1 MQMIRFNLLVVM
13 LLGAGSGE
21 PERAADS
28 PDAIAALEKMHVRL
42 ERDKDDHVV
51 QARLPSRSARLD
63 EATPHLKRLPR
74 LAWVACNADDLTIA
88 GLRQLATVR
97 SLTEFEVHA
106 NGPCQPV
113 PWQALK
119 TVSTLR
125 LSGHGID
132 DAVLKAVAAMPA
144 VTSVHLNDVKVT
156 APGLAHLQQIGRLDS
171 VLIQKSNVS
180 AEGVRSLAGITKL
193 RMLTLAGNS
202 IGAAGFA
209 HLATLGQLDY
219 LNLELTGC
227 TDADVAALSGL
238 TDLTHLDLGYNRA
251 LTDAAL
257 RHLTGLRK
265 LGGLRL
271 YETKVTDAGVA
282 ELKKALPR
290 LSVGR

>member
-1 MQMIRFNLLVVM
+1 MQMIRFNVLIVV
-13 LLGAGSGE
+13 LGLGFGE
-21 PERAADS
+21 PERVADP

-42 ERDKDDHVV
+42 ERDKGDHVV
-51 QARLPSRSARLD
+51 QARLPSRSMLLD
-63 EATPHLKRLPR
+63 EAAPYLKRLPR
-74 LAWVACNADDLTIA
+74 LAWVACSADNLTID
-88 GLRQLATVR
+88 GLRQLATVH

-113 PWQALK
+113 PWQVLK

-132 DAVLKAVAAMPA
+132 DGVLKAVAAMPA

-156 APGLAHLQQIGRLDS
+156 ATGLAHLQQLAGLDS
-171 VLIQKSNVS
+171 VLIQKSNVNV
-180 AEGVRSLAGITKL
+180 EGVRSLAGITKL
-193 RMLTLAGNS
+193 RTLTLAGNS

-209 HLATLGQLDY
+209 HLSTLGQLDY

-227 TDADVAALSGL
+227 TDADVASLSGL
-238 TDLTHLDLGYNRA
+238 TDLTALDLGYNRD

-265 LGGLRL
+265 LASLRL